1 MSPALDARATL
12 RRRLLWVGILSSALV
27 GLVTWFTESEH
38 IDEKVLALAVSAAQ
52 RISPRILE
60 DHEQGKLDKGEL
72 EVLLQQVA
80 ADHFGIVELYDRHQ
94 QKLIEYVSPALAPL
108 EEELKQ
114 SRHVVMGHRANYE
127 KRLVRGEFAL
137 VVAVPIG
144 RAGEPPRGYLE
155 GVYLPDQATLEKIR
169 DDVLRTVALVI
180 LAIGLTTLAAYP
192 TVLTLHK
199 ELLARSRSILKGNL
213 ELLEVLGSAIA
224 QRDSDT
230 NVHNYRVTLYAVALG
245 EAAGISSQEMRHLI
259 AGAFLHDVGKI
270 GISDTILL
278 KPDRLT
284 PEEFQTMKTHVTL
297 GQEILH
303 QSSWLL
309 QAREVVAHHHEK
321 FDGSGYM
328 AGLAGAAIPLN
339 ARIFA
344 VVDVFDALTSRR
356 PYKEAM
362 SVAAAM
368 EIMGRD
374 RGSHFDPRLLDL
386 FVPLSAQVFQRYGEA
401 DEADLHQALLPVLEQ
416 YFMGQEG

>member
-1 MSPALDARATL
+1 VVLVVLAIVLTTL
-12 RRRLLWVGILSSALV
+12 TVYPV
-27 GLVTWFTESEH
+27 
-38 IDEKVLALAVSAAQ
+38 VLALH
-52 RISPRILE
+52 R
-60 DHEQGKLDKGEL
+60 
-72 EVLLQQVA
+72 EVLQ
-80 ADHFGIVELYDRHQ
+80 
-94 QKLIEYVSPALAPL
+94 
-108 EEELKQ
+108 
-114 SRHVVMGHRANYE
+114 
-127 KRLVRGEFAL
+127 
-137 VVAVPIG
+137 
-144 RAGEPPRGYLE
+144 
-155 GVYLPDQATLEKIR
+155 
-169 DDVLRTVALVI
+169 
-180 LAIGLTTLAAYP
+180 
-192 TVLTLHK
+192 
-199 ELLARSRSILKGNL
+199 RSRSILKGNL

-245 EAAGISSQEMRHLI
+245 EAAGIPAQEMRNLI

-278 KPDRLT
+278 KPGRLT

-303 QSSWLL
+303 QSAWLL

-328 AGLAGAAIPLN
+328 AGLAGEAIPLN

-386 FVPLSAQVFQRYGEA
+386 FVPLSAEVFQRYGEA
-401 DEADLHQALLPVLEQ
+401 GEADLHQALLPVLEQ
-416 YFMGQEG
+416 YFMGQEK